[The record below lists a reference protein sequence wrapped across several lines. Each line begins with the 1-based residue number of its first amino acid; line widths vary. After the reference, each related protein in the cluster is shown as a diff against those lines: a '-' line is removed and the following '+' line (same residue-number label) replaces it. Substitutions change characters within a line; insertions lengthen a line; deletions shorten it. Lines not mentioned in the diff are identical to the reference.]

1 MRFHTTLE
9 AAEGQHYDA
18 LQQGVPQ
25 QPKVPLL
32 LHLPHHDMLA
42 ARRRVLSVEHPRLGK
57 AFWHCCSADAGR
69 VKVPFISAFQMLNV
83 QQ

>member
-9 AAEGQHYDA
+9 AAEGQRYDA

-32 LHLPHHDMLA
+32 LYLPHH
-42 ARRRVLSVEHPRLGK
+42 K
-57 AFWHCCSADAGR
+57 TC
-69 VKVPFISAFQMLNV
+69 
-83 QQ
+83 